1 MNKYITYLFLLLL
14 SCGKP
19 QDNNGIFTMDLSKD
33 DLPKTTVSLDDYTT
47 KWTRIDLETTEDCL
61 LDPSFNIYPTDHL
74 LSLIPLIE
82 SSYSTIQDI
91 LSARSPISE
100 KVPTNMVFYSTV
112 QSILRVNNL
121 SS

>member
-61 LDPSFNIYPTDHL
+61 LDPSFNIYPTDHF
-74 LSLIPLIE
+74 IVA
-82 SSYSTIQDI
+82 YSFNRILVFDI